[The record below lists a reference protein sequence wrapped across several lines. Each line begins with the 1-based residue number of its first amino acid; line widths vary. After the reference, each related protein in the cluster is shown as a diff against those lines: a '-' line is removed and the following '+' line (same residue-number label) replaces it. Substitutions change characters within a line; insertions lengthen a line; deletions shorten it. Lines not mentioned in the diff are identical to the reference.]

1 MLPAFPLFMGVSSRL
16 AGRRWLTRGVLT
28 GSAGLLVVFSG
39 LWAIWVLVP

>member
-28 GSAGLLVVFSG
+28 GSAALLVVFSG